1 MKTSI
6 SELVGTTAMIIGDK
20 GTLAM
25 IEARLIDLGY
35 TYCEAFD
42 ENDKNDNFA
51 DSIVILDQLE
61 YYYCFLP
68 QRGVEIF
75 LNANEIE
82 IN

>member
-1 MKTSI
+1 MKTQI
-6 SELVGTTAMIIGDK
+6 SKLVGTAAMISGDK
-20 GTLAM
+20 ETLAM

-35 TYCEAFD
+35 KYCEEFD
-42 ENDKNDNFA
+42 ENDKNDIFA

-68 QRGVEIF
+68 KRGVVVF

>member
-6 SELVGTTAMIIGDK
+6 SKLVGTTAMISGDK
-20 GTLAM
+20 GILTM
-25 IEARLIDLGY
+25 IESRLIELGY

-68 QRGVEIF
+68 QRGVVVF

>member
-1 MKTSI
+1 MKREI
-6 SELVGTTAMIIGDK
+6 SELVGTTAMISGDK
-20 GTLAM
+20 GTLAI

-35 TYCEAFD
+35 TYREVFD

-68 QRGVEIF
+68 QRGVEVF
-75 LNANEIE
+75 LNANEIG